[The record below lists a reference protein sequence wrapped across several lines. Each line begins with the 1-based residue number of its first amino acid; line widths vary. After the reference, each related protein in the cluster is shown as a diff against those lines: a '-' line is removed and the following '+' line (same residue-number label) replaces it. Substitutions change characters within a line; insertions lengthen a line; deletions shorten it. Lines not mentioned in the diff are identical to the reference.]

1 MIELS
6 ILEEESCY
14 KFGASI
20 KVIGIG
26 GAGSNAVNSMVSGEE
41 FQAVE
46 FMVANTDQQAL
57 QQSPAPCKIQ
67 LGAKVTKGLG
77 AGSNPDLG
85 RMAAEEDLETISAN
99 IKDTEILFL
108 TAGLGGGTGTGA
120 LPVIAAAAKELGI
133 LTVVVVTKP
142 FLFEGKRRLKY
153 AEETIEQLR
162 KSVDT
167 LIVVPN
173 QRLLEISDPNISMLD
188 AFAKSN
194 GILKQAIKGISDI
207 ITKPGHINVDFAD
220 VRAIMKEAGMAV
232 MGTGRASGPNR
243 AEQAALAAINSPLIE
258 NSSINGAK
266 GILINITGNVDLGLQ
281 EISQA
286 TSLISQNASEDA
298 NIILGSAID
307 KTLTDEIIITV
318 IATGFAR
325 STEKTVMPGKACD
338 TLAKST
344 SVEPVPDESLTPAVT
359 ETILS
364 AISDADTT
372 GATAAK
378 EQTETIIDLNDL
390 DTPAFMRKRAASN
403 LSNNQNLE

>member
-6 ILEEESCY
+6 EVEEKNSE

-26 GAGSNAVNSMVSGEE
+26 GAGSNAVNSMVSSEE

-57 QQSPAPCKIQ
+57 HQSPAPCKIQ
-67 LGAKVTKGLG
+67 LGAKITKGLG

-85 RMAAEEDLETISAN
+85 RRAAEEDLEAVSAN
-99 IKDTEILFL
+99 IRDTEILFL

-153 AEETIEQLR
+153 AEETIESLR
-162 KSVDT
+162 ESVDT

-173 QRLLEISDPNISMLD
+173 QRLLEISDPKISMLN

-194 GILKQAIKGISDI
+194 EILKQAIKGISDI

-232 MGTGRASGPNR
+232 MGTGRAKGPNR
-243 AEQAALAAINSPLIE
+243 AEEAALAAINSPLIE

-307 KTLTDEIIITV
+307 KTLSDEIIITV

-325 STEKTVMPGKACD
+325 IAEKINIRSKATD
-338 TLAKST
+338 AFAKST
-344 SVEPVPDESLTPAVT
+344 SIEPATPDMS
-359 ETILS
+359 ETILTS
-364 AISDADTT
+364 TAGTAES
-372 GATAAK
+372 GATTAK
-378 EQTETIIDLNDL
+378 ELAETVLDLNDF
-390 DTPAFMRKRAASN
+390 DTPAFMRKKAASN
-403 LSNNQNLE
+403 MANKQNLE